1 MKMKQNVPKRRHIEF
16 RRRGITQNKTYNIQ
30 NKEKVWNQEFRGSQ
44 FPDDEDRDSPR
55 NFGLLA
61 IQPLDAAASLRI
73 FYRWE
78 LRSSGML
85 PIYFTGE
92 AGNHAYF
99 IGFPIL

>member
-1 MKMKQNVPKRRHIEF
+1 MKMKQIVSKRRRIQF
-16 RRRGITQNKTYNIQ
+16 RSRGITQKKTYNIQ
-30 NKEKVWNQEFRGSQ
+30 NKAKVWNQELRGSQ
-44 FPDDEDRDSPR
+44 FPEDEDRDSPR

-61 IQPLDAAASLRI
+61 IQPHDAAASLRI

-85 PIYFTGE
+85 PNYFTAE

-99 IGFPIL
+99 MGFPIL